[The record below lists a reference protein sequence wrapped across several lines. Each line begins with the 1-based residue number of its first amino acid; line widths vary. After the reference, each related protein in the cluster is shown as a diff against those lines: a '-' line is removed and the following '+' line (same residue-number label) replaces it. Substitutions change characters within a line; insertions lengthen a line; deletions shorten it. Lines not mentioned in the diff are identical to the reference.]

1 VKIAQDDKVIDS
13 DISDSVSQ
21 MIPKIGDVVAD
32 YKVIGIL
39 GQGGMGTVFRVK
51 SLISD
56 REEALKV
63 VTSDVGSPSEASA
76 RFQREIKIQASLD
89 HPNIA
94 ALRAAFWSGNQL
106 MMVMELVD
114 GINLDE
120 RLRQGP
126 VSISDA
132 LRWVSD
138 VLSALSYA
146 HAAGVIHR
154 DIKPAN
160 IVITP
165 AGNAKLTDFGIA
177 RSVRSPNLTNTG
189 IAVGSIFYMSPEVI
203 DALEP
208 DVRSDIYSAGVTLY
222 ELLTEARPWGGRNH
236 YEIMK
241 AKLESDVRSPDALNP
256 EIEGPLAS
264 VVLRA
269 IAKQP
274 NRRFQT
280 AAEFLEAL
288 EPCRISQAA
297 KDREATG
304 RVQVKTQVKTKESSG
319 PKKSTGQMGARA
331 VPAVL
336 TLTALI
342 AAAGLVWAGM
352 HYVPRLTAKMH
363 ARPATTSTQPVVAT
377 VVHPVEPAAPTAT
390 ITVDPP
396 TLTMSS
402 SETVS
407 FTASVEHGS
416 SQAVEWSVNPSVG
429 SISSDGSYSAPA
441 SIPQQQNVEI
451 IATSAGDS
459 KISGKAVVTLLPVAP
474 GPAGTPAKTA
484 EPPATAAVAEKTTP
498 ATADSAPA
506 AAGRITPVAVNL
518 DASETRQFSVTPK
531 PENAVHWSL
540 KPQLGSISQ
549 RGLYTAP
556 PVVSQEQ
563 HLTVIADSG
572 SPIMAKITL
581 QPVAVSA
588 IASTKD
594 PNGAMTFTAT
604 ATHAKN
610 TKVAWSISPQTGSIS
625 PQGVYTPAAKVNA
638 PFDLTVT
645 ARSLADPSKFAQ
657 LAVNFVPP
665 VSPVK
670 ITLNPFNPVLMDN
683 QRQMLSATVTGTSDR
698 SVTWT
703 MVGEGTLMPNGLY
716 IAPQHIS
723 PGEHTIR
730 VTVTSDADPSK
741 SVEAEITLKHAVYSG
756 PLQGTLVW
764 SGNIEKNETLTI
776 GSSQASSG
784 TLTGSLPGVPIA
796 IRVNT
801 SHVTVVT
808 APMQSNGWKSI
819 VLRTGAHVHSILIDW
834 YVAPEKQSE
843 SPR

>member
-1 VKIAQDDKVIDS
+1 VIDS
-13 DISDSVSQ
+13 DISDIVSR
-21 MIPKIGDVVAD
+21 MIPKIGDTVAD

-63 VTSDVGSPSEASA
+63 VTSDVGSPSESSA

-241 AKLESDVRSPDALNP
+241 AKLELDVRSPDALNP
-256 EIEGPLAS
+256 EIEGPLAA

-288 EPCRISQAA
+288 EPFRLSYAA
-297 KDREATG
+297 RDRDATG
-304 RVQVKTQVKTKESSG
+304 RLPIKAKESSG
-319 PKKSTGQMGARA
+319 AKKSTGGMGARA
-331 VPAVL
+331 IPAVL
-336 TLTALI
+336 TLAALI
-342 AAAGLVWAGM
+342 AAGGLVWAGM
-352 HYVPRLTAKMH
+352 RYMPRFAAKIH
-363 ARPATTSTQPVVAT
+363 AHPVTTSAEPTVAT
-377 VVHPVEPAAPTAT
+377 DARPVEPAAPAPAPAAT

-402 SETVS
+402 SETVD
-407 FTASVEHGS
+407 FTANVEHGS
-416 SQAVEWSVNPSVG
+416 SQDVKWSVNPSVG
-429 SISSDGSYSAPA
+429 SISSDGTYSAPA

-451 IATSAGDS
+451 IASSAADS
-459 KISGKAVVTLLPVAP
+459 TVSGKAVITLQPP
-474 GPAGTPAKTA
+474 TPNPASTTAKTA
-484 EPPATAAVAEKTTP
+484 ESPVAAAVAAKPTP
-498 ATADSAPA
+498 ATVDKVAPVV
-506 AAGRITPVAVNL
+506 AGRITPVAVNL

-531 PENAVHWSL
+531 PENPVHWSL

-556 PVVSQEQ
+556 PIVTQEQ
-563 HLTVIADSG
+563 HVTVVADSG
-572 SPIMAKITL
+572 NPVTAKITL

-588 IASTKD
+588 ITSTKD
-594 PNGAMTFTAT
+594 QSGAMNFAAT
-604 ATHAKN
+604 VAHAKN

-625 PQGVYTPAAKVNA
+625 SQGVYTPAARVNA

-657 LAVNFVPP
+657 LSVNIVPP
-665 VSPVK
+665 PSPVK
-670 ITLNPFNPVLMDN
+670 ITLSPFNPVLMDN
-683 QRQMLSATVTGTSDR
+683 QRQLLSATVTGASDR

-703 MVGEGTLMPNGLY
+703 MVGEGMLLPNGLY
-716 IAPQHIS
+716 IAPQRIS
-723 PGEHTIR
+723 PGEHMIR
-730 VTVTSDADPSK
+730 VTATSDADPSK
-741 SVEAEITLKHAVYSG
+741 SVTAEITLKHAVYSG

-764 SGNIEKNETLTI
+764 SGNIERNKTLTI
-776 GSSQASSG
+776 ESSQVSSG
-784 TLTGSLPGVPIA
+784 KLTGSLPGVPIA

-801 SHVTVVT
+801 SQVTVVT
-808 APMQSNGWKSI
+808 APTQSNGWKTI
-819 VLRTGAHVHSILIDW
+819 VLRTGSHVHSILIDW
-834 YVAPEKQSE
+834 YVAPEKDSQS
-843 SPR
+843 SR